1 MCVWVGIRWLALMDD
16 LATANGGELAGA
28 QLGTVV
34 AANRLYVDSDWL
46 EGGEH
51 GGGRRTADLVVP
63 RTGGWLVRPNTS
75 VNIRLALPNSH

>member
-1 MCVWVGIRWLALMDD
+1 MDD

-46 EGGEH
+46 EGVQGGQQ

-63 RTGGWLVRPNTS
+63 RTGGWLVCPH
-75 VNIRLALPNSH
+75 L